1 MIESVLPFNKLGF
14 MDRFQ
19 KVSFFHVVY
28 SREFVNLSLVV
39 ITYIM
44 KTHQELPKILEVSSA
59 VYINM
64 YLANIYYLIN
74 TVFVQRSAYARKS
87 ASLELAPPV

>member
-1 MIESVLPFNKLGF
+1 MIESVLPFNKLWLMG
-14 MDRFQ
+14 RFQ
-19 KVSFFHVVY
+19 IASFLQVVY
-28 SREFVNLSLVV
+28 SREFVSLSLVE

-44 KTHQELPKILEVSSA
+44 KTHQELAKILEVSSA

-74 TVFVQRSAYARKS
+74 TVFIQKSAYARKS